1 MILIRKK
8 FFKFDPLLI
17 IMLKGGCNQTQC
29 VTLKDKLRNVYLMSL
44 TFKLNSNHAILEKCS
59 IKLKTHMF

>member
-1 MILIRKK
+1 
-8 FFKFDPLLI
+8 
-17 IMLKGGCNQTQC
+17 MLKGGCNQTQC
-29 VTLKDKLRNVYLMSL
+29 GTLKDKLRNVYLMSL